1 MALSCGANYAKIVLI
16 IVNIIFLVRNFE
28 SKLSQS
34 HVVRRSVPYRQL
46 TKSVKLVQPNNVV
59 HVPYNGDN
67 DMLGNEIFIVFFFG
81 GAGNKNRGLPS
92 NSVIARIIFGRYSRF

>member
-1 MALSCGANYAKIVLI
+1 MALSCGANCAKIVLI

-59 HVPYNGDN
+59 HPITGMTH
-67 DMLGNEIFIVFFFG
+67 MLGNEIFILFSLG
-81 GAGNKNRGLPS
+81 GR
-92 NSVIARIIFGRYSRF
+92 VIKIGVYRQTV

>member
-1 MALSCGANYAKIVLI
+1 MALSCGANCAKIVLI

-46 TKSVKLVQPNNVV
+46 TKSVKFGKTEQRHP
-59 HVPYNGDN
+59 PYNGD
-67 DMLGNEIFIVFFFG
+67 DAHV
-81 GAGNKNRGLPS
+81 R
-92 NSVIARIIFGRYSRF
+92 